1 MDNAA
6 LSQVLED
13 IQDGIAIFD
22 MDCRFVRVNKV
33 FSAECRRLYDAD
45 IRPGISILSLCE
57 AYPQWAQQWLYH
69 CKRALAGDSNTYVCS
84 IPNVVPGGA
93 HHRISFKPVFDED
106 GKVTG
111 AFMLSRNVSH
121 ELSFYQDMLH
131 ANAQLHQVQ
140 SAIDACAMVALL
152 DEKARIIRVNE
163 QFCAATGLNATAL
176 VGLSFGQIISQV
188 ESPCDVEDIWRTLKT
203 GKTWHNEVAYNSAD
217 GSLIWVDATVSSFNT
232 NDAQGGY
239 LVIGFDITARK
250 RQEIKAREN
259 EEFFRSV
266 LENLP
271 IGLHQ
276 YTPDGWSVDLNT
288 YMRDILGETHLA
300 VNGLPY
306 NVLGD
311 PINRHNGLNAL
322 FEEVIRRRVP
332 VKKEILLK
340 YTEVQVGSVTRIQP
354 AYYEATGFPVIGQQ
368 NDLAYMFL
376 ILSEITEKKLA
387 ELSLEKSERLLNN
400 IVENLPIGYIQFDN
414 FGFIRRVNHTQRL
427 FFGASTEEGADAYNM
442 INDPFAKLFELD
454 QLFMQVLQHGKMVRM
469 EKKLDFSMDKDW
481 TKTDREVYLDLTM
494 FPVYDPVDKD
504 QIVVA
509 LVNDITDKKRQEI
522 ENSKTQEFLLQTGE
536 IGKIGGWEIDMPG
549 LRVRWSAQT
558 YRIHELP
565 PYTQMTMEKMA
576 TFYGDEERARVDA
589 AIVNCREHGRSFD
602 LQLTLATA
610 RNNNIKI
617 RMIGRPEFKNGRIVR
632 VYGVIQDITEQF
644 KIRDQLSRNTEL
656 MSLFFDTIDMGYAVM
671 AQDGKVNFINKKA
684 EEILDHEAVVGNNIF
699 EVFPWLVGSTF
710 HSRVTECIEH
720 RKPVSF
726 INYLPQPNKWYE
738 FLLAP
743 MQDGSIS
750 IFTRNITD
758 SRKMQRELR
767 KANEQLLSLNKY
779 LVNQNKQLEDFAH
792 ITSHNLRAPIANLKA
807 LMQIYRNTESESE
820 RDLYINMQHDV
831 ILNIDETLND
841 LIEVVQIRKDLN
853 LERETLF
860 FQERLQ
866 RIKEILTVDIE
877 TSGIRLT
884 SDFSD
889 SPDIE
894 YPKIYLDSILQNLL
908 TNAIKYRAND
918 RSPMVHFQSRK
929 VDGGVMLTAEDNGVG
944 IDLDRYGNKL
954 FGFRKTFHKNKDA
967 KGIGLF
973 ITKSQIEAMGGNI
986 LAESKPGKGTKFIIT
1001 FRPE

>member
-1 MDNAA
+1 MNDAA
-6 LSQVLED
+6 LSQVLDD

-22 MDCRFVRVNKV
+22 MECRFVRVNKV
-33 FSAECRRLYDAD
+33 FSAECRRLYGAD
-45 IRPGISILSLCE
+45 IRPGISVLSLCE

-93 HHRISFKPVFDED
+93 HHRISFKPLYDND
-106 GKVTG
+106 GEVTG

-131 ANAQLHQVQ
+131 ANAHLHQVQ
-140 SAIDACAMVALL
+140 AAMDACAMVALL
-152 DEKARIIRVNE
+152 DERARIIRVN
-163 QFCAATGLNATAL
+163 QMFCEATGLPAPAL

-188 ESPCDVEDIWRTLKT
+188 ESPCDADEIWRTLKT
-203 GKTWHNEVAYNSAD
+203 GNTWHNEVAYNSAD
-217 GSLIWVDATVSSFNT
+217 SSLIWVDATVSPFST
-232 NDAQGGY
+232 GGGQGGY
-239 LVIGFDITARK
+239 LVICFNITARK
-250 RQEIKAREN
+250 QQELKAREN
-259 EEFFRSV
+259 EQFYRSV

-271 IGLHQ
+271 VGLHQ
-276 YTPDGWSVDLNT
+276 YTADGWSVDLNN
-288 YMRDILGETHLA
+288 YMRDILGENHLS

-340 YTEVQVGSVTRIQP
+340 YTEVQSGAVTRIQP

-368 NDLAYMFL
+368 NELAYMFL

-414 FGFIRRVNHTQRL
+414 FGFIRRVNQTQRL
-427 FFGASTEEGADAYNM
+427 FFGNVTDGAEDSYNM

-454 QLFMQVLQHGKMVRM
+454 QLFMQVLQHGKMVRT
-469 EKKLDFSMDKDW
+469 EKRLDLSMDKEW
-481 TKTDREVYLDLTM
+481 SKQEREVYLDLTM

-522 ENSKTQEFLLQTGE
+522 ENAKSQEFMLQTGE
-536 IGKIGGWEIDMPG
+536 IGKIGGWEIDVPSY
-549 LRVRWSAQT
+549 RVRWSPQT

-565 PYTQMTMEKMA
+565 PHTQMSMEKMG
-576 TFYGDEERARVDA
+576 TFFSDDERMRMEEAILDCTQYGK
-589 AIVNCREHGRSFD
+589 SFD
-602 LQLTLATA
+602 VQLTLVTA
-610 RNNNIKI
+610 RNNSIKI

-632 VYGVIQDITEQF
+632 IHGVIQDITEQF
-644 KIRDQLSRNTEL
+644 QIRDQLSRNTEL
-656 MSLFFDTIDMGYAVM
+656 MSLFFDTIDMGYAIM
-671 AQDGKVNFINKKA
+671 GQDGKVNFINKKA
-684 EEILDHEAVVGNNIF
+684 EEIIDHEAVVGNNIF

-710 HSRVTECIEH
+710 HAKVNECIEH
-720 RKPVSF
+720 RRPVSF
-726 INYLPQPNKWYE
+726 INYLPQTNTWYE
-738 FLLAP
+738 FLLAS
-743 MQDGSIS
+743 MQDGSLS
-750 IFTRNITD
+750 IFTRNITS
-758 SRKMQRELR
+758 SRRMQKELR

-807 LMQIYRNTESESE
+807 LMQIYNNTESENE
-820 RDLYINMQHDV
+820 RELYINMQHDV
-831 ILNIDETLND
+831 IMNIDETLND
-841 LIEVVQIRKDLN
+841 LIEIVQIRKDLN
-853 LERETLF
+853 LERESLS

-944 IDLDRYGNKL
+944 IDLDRYGHKL